1 MESREARWFLAHRRQ
16 DDDNDINYWCK
27 CLADMLTSCPEWQA
41 KVIPGR
47 DDYEMRASAIGGWKT
62 WCRDVPCGSRYDGEP
77 MFHGVIV
84 PADSHIEALSS
95 VRQRLRWSAAFLT
108 RGNTPSC
115 GAHRAMCSGV
125 SSLLRRRKKTTGK
138 RGHHLFLQMRLDT
151 LTCRG

>member
-84 PADSHIEALSS
+84 PADSHIEAPI
-95 VRQRLRWSAAFLT
+95 VGKATAQMVGGFLDEGKHT
-108 RGNTPSC
+108 FVWCPQSHVFRRVVAVEETEEDNWK
-115 GAHRAMCSGV
+115 AWA
-125 SSLLRRRKKTTGK
+125 SLILADET
-138 RGHHLFLQMRLDT
+138 
-151 LTCRG
+151 